1 MGIISLVIGIIGSLI
16 MVLALIPLL
25 GWINWFNLPLAAT
38 GWVVGLVALIKGKS
52 TLVAIIGLLLCS
64 MVLLIGTARLI
75 AGGGIL

>member
-1 MGIISLVIGIIGSLI
+1 MGIISLLIGIIAIFI

-38 GWVVGLVALIKGKS
+38 GWIVGLVALIKGKS
-52 TLVAIIGLLLCS
+52 TLVAIIGLMLCS
-64 MVLLIGTARLI
+64 IALLIGTARLI